1 MPAELAAP
9 GGMAFVRAH
18 ARGGDTDLA
27 LKRAPDGSWWVPAEA
42 WRGWTARPP
51 EASLQDAAARHWVLL
66 REGPELAFR
75 LDACTAELWLD
86 ANLLDVSRVDLQQ
99 AATPPTPAGSGGF
112 MNLEAHYGGF
122 LGSGEVSTLA
132 ELGAFDALGSM
143 RSGLL
148 ATRHLLRRL
157 DTAAI
162 RDDVGTAMRLRL
174 GDSLS
179 RPADWEPSVRFAG
192 LQWNSDFS
200 LQPTR
205 ITYPLPTVRGSAAL
219 PSTVE
224 LYANG
229 TRIGQTQVDGGSYQL
244 VGVPTLSGAGELS
257 VRIRDPLGH
266 EQSYSQPF
274 YSSPRLLAE
283 GLQTQSWEA
292 GFLREG
298 YASADDRYTHG
309 FVALSLREG
318 FSSTLTGNL
327 RSELRGRGGM
337 AGAGLDWR
345 LATLGV
351 VSAGLSAS
359 LDAGHSGGLLSL
371 GFEYIGP
378 RVSLSLRR
386 IMASARYEDL
396 GRAPG
401 SLKTSDSA
409 RISAS
414 TGFDGS
420 VSLVYAGERAWGNPA
435 VQFVG
440 TALTQRLAAGADLYA
455 SYLHPLTGRSGDSL
469 QIGMTLLLGPRASA
483 NLQWA
488 QENGAAVRRYAAQL
502 SPPGPNGLA
511 AQASY
516 DDSATGIRL
525 VNAQWAAASGTVG
538 AGFEGSGDRLQPAA
552 MLRTG
557 FAFMDGATYWTRPV
571 DASFAVVDAG
581 APGVR
586 VYRDNLEVG
595 RTDAAG
601 RLLVTDLRAYE
612 ANHLS
617 IDERDLPIDRGLVS
631 GSQTVA
637 PPAGAG
643 VDLRFALDRE
653 APSRL
658 RLQDAAGQPVP
669 AGAAV
674 AVDDVEQS
682 LPVGLEGLAY
692 LTLRPGARQIT
703 VRWGAGACTAAII
716 GSGTTARAGPCLALK
731 PTIEAGR

>member
-1 MPAELAAP
+1 MTAELAAP

-18 ARGGDTDLA
+18 TRSGEADLP
-27 LKRAPDGSWWVPAEA
+27 LKRAPDGSWWAPAEA
-42 WRGWTARPP
+42 WRGWTVRPP
-51 EASLQDAAARHWVLL
+51 EASLQDVAAQEWVLL
-66 REGPELAFR
+66 RPGPELAFR

-86 ANLLDVSRVDLQQ
+86 ANLLDAARVDLQQ
-99 AATPPTPAGSGGF
+99 AAIPPTPAGRGGF
-112 MNLEAHYGGF
+112 ANLEAHYGGF
-122 LGSGEVSTLA
+122 LGSSEASTLA
-132 ELGAFDALGSM
+132 ELGAFDAQGSM

-148 ATRHLLRRL
+148 ATRHVLRRL
-157 DTAAI
+157 DTSAI
-162 RDDVGTAMRLRL
+162 HDDVATAMRLRL

-179 RPADWEPSVRFAG
+179 RPADWEPAVRFAG
-192 LQWNSDFS
+192 VQWSSDFS

-229 TRIGQTQVDGGSYQL
+229 SRIGQTQVEGGSYQL

-298 YASADDRYTHG
+298 YASAEDRYTHG
-309 FVALSLREG
+309 FVAMSLREG
-318 FSSTLTGNL
+318 FSSTLTGSL

-337 AGAGLDWR
+337 TGAGLDWR
-345 LATLGV
+345 LAALGV

-359 LDAGHSGGLLSL
+359 LDAGHSGALLSL
-371 GFEYIGP
+371 GFEHVGP
-378 RVSLSLRR
+378 RYSLSLRR
-386 IMASARYEDL
+386 TMASARYQDL

-401 SLKTSDSA
+401 SLQFSDSA
-409 RISAS
+409 RISAG

-420 VSLVYAGERAWGNPA
+420 LSLVYAGERAWGRAA
-435 VQFVG
+435 VQFIG
-440 TALTQRLAAGADLYA
+440 AAMTQRLGTRVDLYA
-455 SYLHPLTGRSGDSL
+455 SILHPLTGRRDDSL
-469 QIGMTLLLGPRASA
+469 QIGMTILLAPRASA

-488 QENGAAVRRYAAQL
+488 QENGTAVRRYAAQL

-516 DDSATGIRL
+516 DDSPTGIRVL
-525 VNAQWAAASGTVG
+525 DAQWATATGTVG

-557 FAFMDGATYWTRPV
+557 FAFMGGETYWTRPL

-601 RLLVTDLRAYE
+601 HLLVGDLRAYE

-617 IDERDLPIDRGLVS
+617 IDERDLPIDRGLAS
-631 GSQTVA
+631 GSQIVA

-658 RLQDAAGQPVP
+658 VLRDAAGQPVP
-669 AGAAV
+669 AGASI
-674 AVDDVEQS
+674 AVDGIDQS
-682 LPVGLEGLAY
+682 LPVGLDGLAY
-692 LTLRPGARQIT
+692 LVLRPGARAIAA
-703 VRWGAGACTAAII
+703 RWGAGACKASIA
-716 GSGTTARAGPCLALK
+716 GSGAAARAGPCLDAAAHAESA
-731 PTIEAGR
+731 P